1 MIKIYEFFQ
10 HHKWLLWSLLLITL
24 GLGIGF
30 GLQCRLE
37 EDIFKLLP
45 QSNDS
50 ASSIVFTNIRFKDKV
65 MLQAVRTDGVS
76 VRCVRREFAKMACRM
91 NMNFRVILSHE

>member
-50 ASSIVFTNIRFKDKV
+50 ASNIVFTNIRFFST
-65 MLQAVRTDGVS
+65 Q
-76 VRCVRREFAKMACRM
+76 
-91 NMNFRVILSHE
+91 